1 MNNNLDY
8 NSLLFFMQT
17 GGTLTPQ
24 MIQAAQQLGQLPQL
38 QMGRGMNDINKTN
51 MQEQMHYGGK
61 SMGMF
66 RRGGVPN
73 PSGNKEQETIDQEYM
88 NPDKKYSDR
97 VNNIINKIK
106 QGALNKVQ
114 EDMLNTANDYGY
126 EAMEIEDEMMPMA
139 QEGMAYDPQ
148 NIKSAR
154 AWYEAAKKERTDL
167 VKPMLTTIGLGSGLQ
182 GYFGGAEA
190 FAANP
195 LNQYYVK
202 DINVTDNLNRNK
214 TQKVYKAQKGKAIPG
229 ALPSEDPGQVV
240 RNSDG
245 TVTLYNRSGDSSTTY
260 PNEQSFAA
268 NVKLPT
274 TTETL
279 PTTSVKTESGLA
291 TDVVPR
297 TQAELEAEIQAEKDK
312 AQAEKDKA
320 KENKTEYTVPTSP
333 NADENPEEGIIPGM
347 LKGTDDYTVKN
358 MRIDYRNNL
367 ANVLRRSENKKPG
380 AVKSVSFDFTGTGF
394 PQTAPVE
401 QGPSE
406 RQVERQARREDRQV
420 TRQENRQAKAD
431 AITQKYQEKVNR
443 LLNAN
448 PGAATPWDN
457 QTSQSALTPEM
468 IAAMNQDAQRVIPA
482 EGPLSLQER
491 IDNIPDMG
499 YSPQF
504 SAGNANIRQTAN
516 YLSSS
521 DRPAELDAYLTSF
534 GYKKGGTIHKFLKK
548 FLTAG
553 EIPDD
558 ETGSENPDDEKRRKD
573 LLKLVQYDPDD
584 FTGNPDPSS
593 PDIIEL
599 EDPVELRMQKEAA
612 LTKETPAPTKDKNI
626 EYELG
631 KSNPFFAPAALA
643 GLNLFAG
650 ALENK
655 ESARK
660 ERTARDKFSA
670 DQIFATMPGGLSG
683 AKGDYTFNEGYIRPN
698 DMVPTQFTGYNNPSN
713 FAKAGG
719 GFKAGQEY
727 YMDDAMIQKILAA
740 GGEIEYLD

>member
-1 MNNNLDY
+1 MNNNPDY

-139 QEGMAYDPQ
+139 QKGMAYDPQ

-154 AWYEAAKKERTDL
+154 AWHEAAKKERTDL

-214 TQKVYKAQKGKAIPG
+214 AQKGKAIPG
-229 ALPSEDPGQVV
+229 KDTDEIV
-240 RNSDG
+240 RNPDG
-245 TVTLYNRSGDSSTTY
+245 SITVYDDTTGTSSSF
-260 PNEQSFAA
+260 PNEQAFTRGYTKSTGS
-268 NVKLPT
+268 K
-274 TTETL
+274 ESSL
-279 PTTSVKTESGLA
+279 PTTSIKTESGLT

-312 AQAEKDKA
+312 A
-320 KENKTEYTVPTSP
+320 KENKTESTTPTSP
-333 NADENPEEGIIPGM
+333 NADENPEAGITPGM
-347 LKGTDDYTVKN
+347 LPANDYTVKN
-358 MRIDYRNNL
+358 MRVDYRNNL

-380 AVKSVSFDFTGTGF
+380 AIKSVSFDFTGTGF

-468 IAAMNQDAQRVIPA
+468 IAAMNQDAQQVIPA
-482 EGPLSLQER
+482 EGPMSSQER
-491 IDNIPDMG
+491 IDNIPSMG
-499 YSPQF
+499 YSPMG
-504 SAGNANIRQTAN
+504 SVGNANIRQTAN

-521 DRPAELDAYLTSF
+521 NRPEELDAYLQSY

-548 FLTAG
+548 FQ
-553 EIPDD
+553 
-558 ETGSENPDDEKRRKD
+558 TGSENPDDEKRRKD
-573 LLKLVQYDPDD
+573 LLKLLQYDPDEY
-584 FTGNPDPSS
+584 TGNPDPSS
-593 PDIIEL
+593 PDQIEL
-599 EDPVELRMQKEAA
+599 QDPVELQMQQEP
-612 LTKETPAPTKDKNI
+612 TPTKDKNI

-698 DMVPTQFTGYNNPSN
+698 DMVPTQFTGYNNPSK

>member
-1 MNNNLDY
+1 ME
-8 NSLLFFMQT
+8 T

-61 SMGMF
+61 PMGMF

-139 QEGMAYDPQ
+139 QKGMAYDPQ

-214 TQKVYKAQKGKAIPG
+214 VQQGSTYKVHTAQKGTAMPG
-229 ALPSEDPGQVV
+229 KDTDEIV
-240 RNSDG
+240 RNPDG
-245 TVTLYNRSGDSSTTY
+245 SITVYDDTTGASTTF
-260 PNEQSFAA
+260 PNEQAFTKGY
-268 NVKLPT
+268 VKSSGSKEISLPN
-274 TTETL
+274 
-279 PTTSVKTESGLA
+279 TSIKTESGLT

-312 AQAEKDKA
+312 A
-320 KENKTEYTVPTSP
+320 KENKTEYTTPTSP
-333 NADENPEEGIIPGM
+333 NADENPEAGITPGM
-347 LKGTDDYTVKN
+347 LPANDYTVKN

-394 PQTAPVE
+394 PQTAPAE

-406 RQVERQARREDRQV
+406 RQVERQARREDRQINRDDRRQ
-420 TRQENRQAKAD
+420 TRAD
-431 AITQKYQEKVNR
+431 EITQKYQEKIAK
-443 LLNAN
+443 LTNAN
-448 PGAATPWDN
+448 PGVATAWDN
-457 QTSQSALTPEM
+457 QASQPQLTPEM
-468 IAAMNQDAQRVIPA
+468 IAAMNQDAQKVIPA
-482 EGPLSLQER
+482 EGPMSSQER
-491 IDNIPDMG
+491 VDNIPNMG
-499 YSPQF
+499 YSPLG
-504 SAGNANIRQTAN
+504 SVGNANVRQHAN

-521 DRPAELDAYLTSF
+521 DRPAELDAYLQF
-534 GYKKGGTIHKFLKK
+534 HGYKKGGTIHKFLKK
-548 FLTAG
+548 FQ
-553 EIPDD
+553 
-558 ETGSENPDDEKRRKD
+558 TGSENPDDEKRRKD
-573 LLKLVQYDPDD
+573 LLKILVPNQYEEEP
-584 FTGNPDPSS
+584 T
-593 PDIIEL
+593 EQ
-599 EDPVELRMQKEAA
+599 EDPADLRMQQESA

-683 AKGDYTFNEGYIRPN
+683 SKGDYTFNEGYMRPTN
-698 DMVPTQFTGYNNPSN
+698 TAYTQFTGYNNPSK

-719 GFKAGQEY
+719 GFSTGQEY
-727 YMDDAMIQKILAA
+727 YLVEDTIQKILAA

>member
-139 QEGMAYDPQ
+139 QKGTAYDPQ

-154 AWYEAAKKERTDL
+154 AWHEAAKKERTDL

-214 TQKVYKAQKGKAIPG
+214 VQQGSTYKVHTAQKGKAIPG
-229 ALPSEDPGQVV
+229 KDTDEIV
-240 RNSDG
+240 RNPDG
-245 TVTLYNRSGDSSTTY
+245 SITVYDDTTGASTTF
-260 PNEQSFAA
+260 PNEQAFTSGY
-268 NVKLPT
+268 VKSAGSKESSLPN
-274 TTETL
+274 
-279 PTTSVKTESGLA
+279 TSIKTESGLA

-312 AQAEKDKA
+312 A

-333 NADENPEEGIIPGM
+333 NADENPEAGITPGM
-347 LKGTDDYTVKN
+347 LPANDYTVKN

-406 RQVERQARREDRQV
+406 RQVERQARREDRQINRDDRRQ
-420 TRQENRQAKAD
+420 TRAD
-431 AITQKYQEKVNR
+431 EITQKYQEKINR

-468 IAAMNQDAQRVIPA
+468 IAAMNQDAQKVIPA
-482 EGPLSLQER
+482 EGPLSSQER
-491 IDNIPDMG
+491 VDNIPNMG
-499 YSPQF
+499 YSPQL
-504 SAGNANIRQTAN
+504 STGNANIRQTAN
-516 YLSSS
+516 YLLSS
-521 DRPAELDAYLTSF
+521 DRPAELDAYLTDF

-548 FLTAG
+548 FQ
-553 EIPDD
+553 
-558 ETGSENPDDEKRRKD
+558 TGSENPDDEKRRKD
-573 LLKLVQYDPDD
+573 LLKLLQYDPDEY
-584 FTGNPDPSS
+584 TGNPDSS
-593 PDIIEL
+593 SSDQIEL
-599 EDPVELRMQKEAA
+599 QDPADLQMQQE
-612 LTKETPAPTKDKNI
+612 PAPTKDKNI

-650 ALENK
+650 ALRDK
-655 ESARK
+655 ESKRK
-660 ERTARDKFSA
+660 EGIARGMLTG
-670 DQIFATMPGGLSG
+670 DQLFATMPGGLSG
-683 AKGDYTFNEGYIRPN
+683 AKGYHTFNEGYIEPTKT
-698 DMVPTQFTGYNNPSN
+698 VPTQFTGYNNPSK

-719 GFKAGQEY
+719 GFSTGQEY
-727 YMDDAMIQKILAA
+727 YLDEDTIQKILAA